1 MFLSRGTLVQ
11 DPYDIFVDR
20 NDTVY
25 VTDITSDIIHS
36 WHQGNGTPIQMI
48 KGNLTNPYSLF
59 VTGDND
65 IYFSNNNGL
74 QVERS
79 TANSTGR
86 FPVLPLF
93 GDCYSLFI
101 DINNTLYCS
110 LGTFHQVIAKNLE
123 DTTDALKFVIGTGC
137 LGSTTN
143 TLNYPSGIFV
153 DLNFDVYVA
162 DTKNNR
168 IQRFRANQ
176 LNGTTVVGS
185 RGLFSFSLSSPTD
198 IVLDYDGNLF
208 ILDNGNNRIVRSGSN
223 VSSCIIGCSSRSKRS
238 GNTLKSPRS
247 MSFDSHGNIF
257 VTDQGNKRVVKFILG
272 IDGPG
277 KFTKFF
283 YYLRAVIQVAAERAL

>member
-1 MFLSRGTLVQ
+1 MSNSTGVQ
-11 DPYDIFVDR
+11 DPYDIFVDI

-25 VTDITSDIIHS
+25 LTDIIRDTIQIR
-36 WHQGNGTPIQMI
+36 HQGNGAPVQMI
-48 KGNLTNPYSLF
+48 TSNLSNPYSLF
-59 VTGDND
+59 ISGDNV

-79 TANSTGR
+79 TANSTER
-86 FPVLPLF
+86 SPVLPLF
-93 GDCYSLFI
+93 GDCYGLFI

-110 LGTFHQVIAKNLE
+110 VRSFDLVIQKSLD
-123 DTTDALKFVIGTGC
+123 DTTDSLKFVIGTGC
-137 LGSTTN
+137 TGSAAN
-143 TLNYPSGIFV
+143 ALDSPSGIFV

-162 DTKNNR
+162 DTNNDR

-176 LNGTTVVGS
+176 LNGTAVAGK
-185 RGLFSFSLSSPTD
+185 GFSTLLALKSPTD
-198 IVLDYDGNLF
+198 VVLDFDGNLF

-247 MSFDSHGNIF
+247 MSFDSHGNLF
-257 VTDQGNKRVVKFILG
+257 VTDEGNKRVVKFILG

-283 YYLRAVIQVAAERAL
+283 CYLRTVI